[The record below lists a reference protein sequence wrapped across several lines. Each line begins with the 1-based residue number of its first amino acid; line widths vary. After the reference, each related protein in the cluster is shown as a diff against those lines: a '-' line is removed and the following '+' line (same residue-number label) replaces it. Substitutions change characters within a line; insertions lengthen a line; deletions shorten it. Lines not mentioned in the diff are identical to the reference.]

1 MSKAVFLDRD
11 GVINSDE
18 GLYYIFRVSDFRLN
32 PGVSEAIKLMHDKGY
47 QVVVISNQGGIGK
60 GLYTKADTDAVHD
73 YLQQLLAKDGTFVDA
88 FYYCPHHPDSG
99 LCLCRKPGSLMIEK
113 ALARFEFDRGLS
125 LLIGDSSRDIQAAEA
140 AGVRGYKIPKNSNL
154 FEFIQSIGL

>member
-1 MSKAVFLDRD
+1 MGKVVFLDRD

-18 GLYYIFRVSDFRLN
+18 GLYYIFRISDFRLN
-32 PGVSEAIKLMHDKGY
+32 PGVPEAIKLMHDKGY

-73 YLQQLLAKDGTFVDA
+73 YLQQLLAKAGTFVDA

-113 ALARFEFDRGLS
+113 ALARFDFDRELS
-125 LLIGDSSRDIQAAEA
+125 VLIGDSSRDIQAAEA

-154 FEFIQSIGL
+154 LEFIQSIGL

>member
-1 MSKAVFLDRD
+1 MSKVVFLDRD

-18 GLYYIFRVSDFRLN
+18 GLYYIFRVEDFRLN
-32 PGVSEAIKLMHDKGY
+32 PGVAEAIKQIHDKGY
-47 QVVVISNQGGIGK
+47 RVVVISNQGGIGK

-73 YLQQLLAKDGTFVDA
+73 YLQQLLAKSGTCIDA

-113 ALARFEFDRGLS
+113 ALARFEFDRELS